1 MRATVLCVAKVTV
14 VTGWYCLFI
23 SMSSFFNSFSLPDVQ
38 MNYLAKTS
46 EENNQKAFLAEQNL
60 KRVEREKETLA
71 EELQKVRDHN
81 VMAARLQQAME
92 WREEMERRLMEVQG
106 EKQELQKQK
115 EVSFVISEL
124 CPSQWEKKT

>member
-1 MRATVLCVAKVTV
+1 MV
-14 VTGWYCLFI
+14 
-23 SMSSFFNSFSLPDVQ
+23 SFFNSFSLPDVQ

-60 KRVEREKETLA
+60 KRVEREKEALA

>member
-1 MRATVLCVAKVTV
+1 MRATVLCVAEVTV

-46 EENNQKAFLAEQNL
+46 EEYNQKAFLAEQNL
-60 KRVEREKETLA
+60 KRVEREKEALA

>member
-1 MRATVLCVAKVTV
+1 MRATVLCVAEVTV

>member
-1 MRATVLCVAKVTV
+1 MRATVLCVAEVTV
-14 VTGWYCLFI
+14 VTGWYRLFI
-23 SMSSFFNSFSLPDVQ
+23 SMVSFFNSFSLPDVQ

>member
-1 MRATVLCVAKVTV
+1 MRATVLCVALVTIY
-14 VTGWYCLFI
+14 TGWY
-23 SMSSFFNSFSLPDVQ
+23 LPDVQ

-46 EENNQKAFLAEQNL
+46 EECNQKAFLAEQNL
-60 KRVEREKETLA
+60 MRVEREKEALA

-92 WREEMERRLMEVQG
+92 WREEMERRLTEVQG

-124 CPSQWEKKT
+124 CHLNGKRKLDL